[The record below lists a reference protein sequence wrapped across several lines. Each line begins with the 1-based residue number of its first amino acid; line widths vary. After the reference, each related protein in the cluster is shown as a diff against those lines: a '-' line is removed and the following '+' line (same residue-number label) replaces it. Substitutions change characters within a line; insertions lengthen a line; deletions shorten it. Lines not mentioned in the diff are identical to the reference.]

1 MLVLLNTQPNRR
13 NHMTS
18 LKNYALGLAVVGA
31 LGATSAANAIQLSTI
46 TDFCTNGTDVTEG
59 LFTYSCITAASTF
72 DPAAPEALP
81 TDLPGDTTLI
91 FDSVDTGTE
100 IVGTFNISGLSA
112 LTQLTATLSYFVE
125 ITPGGDA
132 EADPQL
138 RFTTIG
144 HGADVDSGN
153 NNVGTNKYI
162 VGQNNAVVTD
172 ASFTATLAT
181 TPDDNAD
188 IATCGV
194 CRKFAVTDTI
204 NRDFVAANPTGII
217 LSTSNTFRVALVPI
231 PGTLALF
238 GMGLLGAGIATRRRK
253 AA

>member
-1 MLVLLNTQPNRR
+1 MS
-13 NHMTS
+13 S

-31 LGATSAANAIQLSTI
+31 LGATSVANALQVKTI
-46 TDFCTNGTDVTEG
+46 TDFCTNGESVTEG
-59 LFTYSCITAASTF
+59 IFTYTCITGASTF
-72 DPAAPEALP
+72 DPAAPVAGA
-81 TDLPGDTTLI
+81 TDLPGDTNLL

-100 IVGTFNISGLSA
+100 LVGTFNISGLSA
-112 LTQLTATLSYFVE
+112 LTQLSATLSYFVE

-132 EADPQL
+132 SADPEL

-144 HGADVDSGN
+144 HGADVDSQD

-162 VGQNNAVVTD
+162 VGQNNVIVTD
-172 ASFTATLAT
+172 ASFSATLAT
-181 TPDDNAD
+181 TPGDNAD
-188 IATCGV
+188 TATCGV

-217 LSTSNTFRVALVPI
+217 LSTSNTFRVESVPI

-238 GMGLLGAGIATRRRK
+238 GMGLLGAGLATRRRK